1 MPGRDPYRVPAV
13 IRKELCMDF
22 KQKEKIY
29 LSPEKI
35 KEMIKDLKPG
45 TMVTFE
51 MPEISDGDEQ
61 DRKKEG
67 KDTDGRSV

>member
-1 MPGRDPYRVPAV
+1 
-13 IRKELCMDF
+13 MDF

-51 MPEISDGDEQ
+51 MPEILDGDEQ

-67 KDTDGRSV
+67 KDTYGRSV

>member
-13 IRKELCMDF
+13 IRKEHYMDF

-35 KEMIKDLKPG
+35 REMIKDLKPG

-51 MPEISDGDEQ
+51 MPVILDGDEQ

-67 KDTDGRSV
+67 KDTYGRSV